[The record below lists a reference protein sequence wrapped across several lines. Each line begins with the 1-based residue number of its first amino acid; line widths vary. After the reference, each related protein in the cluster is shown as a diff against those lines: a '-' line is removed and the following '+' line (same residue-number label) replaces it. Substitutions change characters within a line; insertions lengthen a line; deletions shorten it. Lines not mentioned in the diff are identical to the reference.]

1 MTSLPAVRSES
12 KRQPA
17 SSLGGRD
24 FGGRDGL
31 GFDFALLGLKPGES
45 RVAMVRRAAVLTAG
59 RIRETESVN
68 QSEES
73 HLLGELATST
83 YRLLDPRR
91 RQRIRDRVQLSIFS
105 EQDFDLQKRSELS
118 PFQVASS
125 FQIASSTGAIE
136 PSSGKVLAKPVTA
149 SQAGAKSASVK
160 RSREVAAVISRAGS
174 ATAVTLAWIMI
185 GVAVSGLLA
194 AGAL

>member
-1 MTSLPAVRSES
+1 
-12 KRQPA
+12 
-17 SSLGGRD
+17 
-24 FGGRDGL
+24 
-31 GFDFALLGLKPGES
+31 
-45 RVAMVRRAAVLTAG
+45 MVRRAAVLTAG

-118 PFQVASS
+118 PFQ
-125 FQIASSTGAIE
+125 IASSTGAIE